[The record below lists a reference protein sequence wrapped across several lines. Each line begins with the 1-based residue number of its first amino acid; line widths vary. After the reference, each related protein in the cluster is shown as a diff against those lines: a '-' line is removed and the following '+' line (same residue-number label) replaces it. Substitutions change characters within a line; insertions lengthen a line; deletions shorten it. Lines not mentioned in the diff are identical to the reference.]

1 MLQKN
6 IDKEKRK
13 NRDTWVGFSPKI
25 TKDKTK
31 YSRKIKHKIKIF
43 SKKFL
48 KKLLTFS
55 EKVV

>member
-6 IDKEKRK
+6 IDKEKRR

-31 YSRKIKHKIKIF
+31 YSRKIKHKNKNF
-43 SKKFL
+43 F
-48 KKLLTFS
+48 
-55 EKVV
+55 